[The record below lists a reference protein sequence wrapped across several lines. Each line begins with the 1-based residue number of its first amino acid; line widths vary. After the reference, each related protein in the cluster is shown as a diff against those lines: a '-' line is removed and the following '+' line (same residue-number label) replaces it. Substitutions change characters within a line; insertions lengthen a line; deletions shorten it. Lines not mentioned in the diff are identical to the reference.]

1 MKNPVVS
8 FINWIKA
15 KIKFYGGIS
24 ALIIYSIVDYVKN
37 PRGRK
42 IANRVWVMQMFFTA
56 NMAIKI
62 IGVVAL
68 ALGVVTVL
76 QLFTQLSRFGAL
88 GLVGQILNLVIVRE
102 LGPIITALIVISRS
116 GTAIAAEIAT
126 MNINNE
132 MDAIEMLGV
141 DSLKMIVFP
150 RIAGM
155 TVSLVLLTVFFS
167 GVGILGGFVVGN
179 LLGGITFDLFLSY
192 VIKAITFMDIFAGVF
207 KALTF
212 GIFLSAISIYHG
224 FQAFSSTQVP
234 IVTTKAV
241 VSSIFAMFLLDIII
255 TIMFYM
261 G

>member
-1 MKNPVVS
+1 MKNPVSALFQWVR
-8 FINWIKA
+8 A
-15 KIKFYGGIS
+15 KFKFYGGIT
-24 ALIIYSIVDYVKN
+24 ALFVYAISDYVVN
-37 PRGRK
+37 PKGRK
-42 IANRVWVMQMFFTA
+42 IANQVWLMQIFFTA

-62 IGVVAL
+62 IGLVAL
-68 ALGVVTVL
+68 ALGAVTVL

-88 GLVGQILNLVIVRE
+88 DLVGQILNLVIVRE
-102 LGPIITALIVISRS
+102 LGPIITGLIVISRS

-141 DSLKMIVFP
+141 DSLKMIIFP

-155 TVSLVLLTVFFS
+155 VIGLVLLNIFFI

-179 LLGGITFDLFLSY
+179 LLGGITFDVFLSH
-192 VIKAITFMDIFAGVF
+192 VIKAITMMDILAGTF
-207 KALTF
+207 KAMTF
-212 GIFLSAISIYHG
+212 GFFISTISIYHG
-224 FQAFSSTQVP
+224 FQAFASTQVP
-234 IVTTKAV
+234 VVTTNAV

>member
-1 MKNPVVS
+1 MRNPVSALFGWV
-8 FINWIKA
+8 KA
-15 KIKFYGGIS
+15 KFKFYGGIT
-24 ALIIYSIVDYVKN
+24 ALLVYSISDYITN
-37 PRGRK
+37 PKGRK
-42 IANRVWVMQMFFTA
+42 IANRVWLLQIFFTA

-62 IGVVAL
+62 IGLVAL
-68 ALGVVTVL
+68 ALGAVTVL

-102 LGPIITALIVISRS
+102 LGPIITAMIVISRS

-150 RIAGM
+150 RVAGM
-155 TVSLVLLTVFFS
+155 VVSLVLLNLFFS
-167 GVGILGGFVVGN
+167 GVGIIGGFVVGN
-179 LLGGITFDLFLSY
+179 LLGGITFDVFMSY
-192 VIKAITFMDIFAGVF
+192 VIKAITMTDIFAGTF
-207 KALTF
+207 KAMVF
-212 GIFLSAISIYHG
+212 GFFISTISIFHG

-234 IVTTKAV
+234 VVTTKAV